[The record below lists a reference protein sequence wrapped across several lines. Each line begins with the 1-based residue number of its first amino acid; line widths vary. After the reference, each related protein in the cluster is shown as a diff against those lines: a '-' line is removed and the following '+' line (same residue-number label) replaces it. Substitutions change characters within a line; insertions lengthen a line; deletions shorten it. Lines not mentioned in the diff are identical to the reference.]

1 MQQHPGGVLPC
12 RLCFEAAV
20 FSFFLL
26 KSNLPAV
33 TANTGTPT
41 KDGGAIL
48 CARCGV
54 VAPEYFCKKFRY
66 DPISRVV
73 RPDDSSQRL

>member
-1 MQQHPGGVLPC
+1 MPSLFRSSRPQLFSPKIESSC
-12 RLCFEAAV
+12 RYCEY
-20 FSFFLL
+20 
-26 KSNLPAV
+26 
-33 TANTGTPT
+33 GTPT

-48 CARCGV
+48 CARRGV

-73 RPDDSSQRL
+73 RPMILRGGYEKEDFDL

>member
-1 MQQHPGGVLPC
+1 MPSLFRSSRLQLFSPKIEPSC
-12 RLCFEAAV
+12 RYCEY
-20 FSFFLL
+20 
-26 KSNLPAV
+26 
-33 TANTGTPT
+33 GTPT

-66 DPISRVV
+66 DHISRVV
-73 RPDDSSQRL
+73 RPMILRSGYEKEDFEL